1 MALGSNKPNG
11 VLMADLE
18 GVPYF
23 IPVSRAH
30 VRQAV
35 LDWPGIDDA
44 EKTGLARVAEMME
57 ALWHHNSHASLEKLK
72 SLYEPI
78 DPFEHP
84 SEDGAGL
91 DEFLKEFDTLLI
103 DGNWEPVS
111 DEEMEEALE
120 GEDVFPISLDV
131 RFDEFSEMRLYK
143 LGEQNF
149 SDVRK
154 SWFGFKETAIEVNA
168 YDRVLQI
175 IRYQNQAW
183 FKSNKRMKHFPG
195 AHAQGLH
202 LHLFKTVPKLDLET
216 IFPNTT
222 PNMRTLDRLKIL
234 APLLAGLVTVGV
246 KFGPILF
253 GDDPGDTSL
262 SLIFGTI
269 AGLTTYMVRSYMS
282 YRKTKES
289 YLAQVSKDLYFKG
302 QANNSAVLNL
312 VTDLSEEQEVK
323 EAFLAYSF
331 LRLEADKKHDS
342 GTLDDR
348 IEEWLQDTFD
358 VTVDFE
364 VEDALGKL
372 ETLGLLKKND
382 DGSLSVVD
390 TKEALRVM
398 DETWD
403 NLYDYA

>member
-1 MALGSNKPNG
+1 
-11 VLMADLE
+11 MADLE

-35 LDWPGIDDA
+35 LDWPGIDDTQ
-44 EKTGLARVAEMME
+44 KTGLARVAEMME

-84 SEDGAGL
+84 SEDVGGLDVFL
-91 DEFLKEFDTLLI
+91 DEFDALLT
-103 DGNWEPVS
+103 DGNWEVVS
-111 DEEMEEALE
+111 DEEMEEALD

-154 SWFGFKETAIEVNA
+154 TWFGLKETPIEVNA

-175 IRYQNQAW
+175 IRYQNEDW
-183 FKSNKRMKHFPG
+183 FKSNKRMKFYPG
-195 AHAQGLH
+195 VHAQGLH

-234 APLLAGLVTVGV
+234 APLLAGLVTVGL

-253 GDDPGDTSL
+253 GDEPGDTNL

-269 AGLTTYMVRSYMS
+269 AGLTTYMVRSYLS

-331 LRLEADKKHDS
+331 LLLEADKKHDS
-342 GTLDDR
+342 GALDDR
-348 IEEWLQDTFD
+348 IEGWLQETFD

-372 ETLGLLKKND
+372 EELGLLKKNE

-390 TKEALRVM
+390 TQEALRVM